1 MSTSDPTR
9 PVTQAVLWTGRVL
22 SVLPCLLLVMA
33 GVLMLIQHPMVVQD
47 SAKHGYSG
55 TSLHF
60 IGAALLVSVVLY
72 LIPRTAILGAILLTG
87 YLGGAVATHVT
98 HGELWVAPVIF
109 GAILW
114 LGLLLRDRKLQA
126 IFPWRK
132 SGHN

>member
-1 MSTSDPTR
+1 MSTTDQTP
-9 PVTQAVLWTGRVL
+9 PVSPAALWIGRVL
-22 SVLPCLLLVMA
+22 SVLPSLLLVMA
-33 GVLMLIQHPMVVQD
+33 GGLMFIQHPDFVQN
-47 SAKHGYSG
+47 SAKYGYTG

-98 HGELWVAPVIF
+98 HSEPWYIPVIF
-109 GAILW
+109 GAVLW

-132 SGHN
+132 